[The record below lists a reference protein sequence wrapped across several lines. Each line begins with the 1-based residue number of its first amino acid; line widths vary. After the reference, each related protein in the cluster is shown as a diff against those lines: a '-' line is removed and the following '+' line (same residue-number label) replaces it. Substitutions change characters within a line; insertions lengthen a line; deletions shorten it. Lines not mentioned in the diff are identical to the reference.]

1 MTTRITDVLS
11 GMQIATMATFVD
23 LPNIFGLGIV
33 NIGAAMFKQAS
44 IPLVAD
50 NSMIGI
56 FLVSCVE
63 GATDLV
69 KWYYLKANANI
80 PTGGGAMM
88 GP

>member
-1 MTTRITDVLS
+1 MTTKVTDVLA
-11 GMQIATMATFVD
+11 GMQVATMATFVD
-23 LPNIFGLGIV
+23 LPNILALGVINV
-33 NIGAAMFKQAS
+33 GSALFRQAA

-50 NSMIGI
+50 RSMLGV

-63 GATDLV
+63 GSTDLV

-80 PTGGGAMM
+80 PTGGPMM